1 MLNVGHLKADDATAN
16 EQEVYNAFLVKASE
30 IFATIKNDLLSD
42 TPTAYKDL
50 EEEYQ
55 AYESYIVNNMLM
67 SDTGILDADAIDKT
81 DLVYKEW
88 TEDETISLKE
98 FLTYAIQ
105 QNWLDI
111 TKITSDTEYMD
122 TDEMFTTLADYISN
136 YLYDDDNFC
145 KQVYRYLLK
154 EERINEAEIC
164 LLLFDQGV
172 LDMDTTAYQQ
182 LSDGSLSGFDFI
194 YQKIYN
200 LEIRPSQLA
209 LNPCSGSL
217 VLTDPNNGETL
228 ACVTYPGY
236 DNNRLAN
243 EMDSDY
249 FTKLNMDKSSPFYS
263 RATQEAIAPGST
275 FKIVTATAGYMEGV
289 INLGEGINCTGKFDT
304 PPFDEQ
310 PINCWNIYG
319 HGVETLQTAIRDSCN
334 YFFSEMGFRLSLADP
349 SLENTDQETYVEQK
363 GVDTIRTY
371 AAQFG
376 LDRKTGI
383 QLNELEPHIS
393 DTAPIPSAIG
403 QGTHAFSNVQLARY
417 ATTIANSGTVY
428 DLTLLDK
435 LTDSDGNLLEKYT
448 PTIVGTTTFAST
460 TWDTIHD
467 GMRSGDDIITCKVDI
482 AGKTGT
488 AEESKL
494 RPNHANFISYAPY
507 DNPEIAVVVSIPYG
521 YTSSNAARIAS
532 NIYDFYYGELTLEEI
547 QASGASKASTAVVN
561 D

>member
-1 MLNVGHLKADDATAN
+1 M
-16 EQEVYNAFLVKASE
+16 Q
-30 IFATIKNDLLSD
+30 
-42 TPTAYKDL
+42 
-50 EEEYQ
+50 
-55 AYESYIVNNMLM
+55 
-67 SDTGILDADAIDKT
+67 
-81 DLVYKEW
+81 
-88 TEDETISLKE
+88 
-98 FLTYAIQ
+98 
-105 QNWLDI
+105 
-111 TKITSDTEYMD
+111 
-122 TDEMFTTLADYISN
+122 
-136 YLYDDDNFC
+136 
-145 KQVYRYLLK
+145 
-154 EERINEAEIC
+154 
-164 LLLFDQGV
+164 
-172 LDMDTTAYQQ
+172 
-182 LSDGSLSGFDFI
+182 
-194 YQKIYN
+194 
-200 LEIRPSQLA
+200 
-209 LNPCSGSL
+209 
-217 VLTDPNNGETL
+217 
-228 ACVTYPGY
+228 
-236 DNNRLAN
+236 
-243 EMDSDY
+243 
-249 FTKLNMDKSSPFYS
+249 
-263 RATQEAIAPGST
+263 
-275 FKIVTATAGYMEGV
+275 
-289 INLGEGINCTGKFDT
+289 
-304 PPFDEQ
+304 
-310 PINCWNIYG
+310 
-319 HGVETLQTAIRDSCN
+319 AIRDSCN

-435 LTDSDGNLLEKYT
+435 LTDSDGNLLEEYT

-467 GMRSGDDIITCKVDI
+467 GMRSVVADHLQGRSDGDDIITCKVDI